1 MKDQELDKLLDKLL
15 DDVRTTYRV
24 PPEPAVD
31 AMWRAVEA
39 EAFEPHIRRDTG
51 LRPGSWRVAA
61 MLAAASLVIG
71 VFAGRWSAAPQ
82 LSGGSLASVAG
93 QPSATPVNMPYQR
106 ATEEVLGGA
115 AMLFAAMRTNNARG
129 VVAGQYTAQALRL
142 LGSTR
147 LLLDSPAAADPRMQN
162 LLLDLELTLAQ
173 IARLQTSRG
182 DSELTLINNAVAERD
197 MVPRIR
203 SAVVDLSAGAY

>member
-15 DDVRTTYRV
+15 DDARTTYRV

-31 AMWRAVEA
+31 AMWQAVEA
-39 EAFEPHIRRDTG
+39 EAFEPRIRRETG

-71 VFAGRWSAAPQ
+71 VFAGRWSVAPEPAANTAPDAT
-82 LSGGSLASVAG
+82 LAATTVA
-93 QPSATPVNMPYQR
+93 APYQR
-106 ATEEVLGGA
+106 ATEEVLGGS
-115 AMLFAAMRTNNARG
+115 AMLFAAMRTTDARG
-129 VVAGQYTAQALRL
+129 AVAGQYTAQATRL
-142 LGSTR
+142 LTSTR
-147 LLLDSPAAADPRMQN
+147 LLIDSPAALDPRMQN

>member
-1 MKDQELDKLLDKLL
+1 MKDQKLDTLDKLL
-15 DDVRTTYRV
+15 DDARTTYRV
-24 PPEPAVD
+24 PPQPAVD
-31 AMWRAVEA
+31 AIWQAVEA
-39 EAFEPHIRRDTG
+39 EVFEPRIRRDTG

-71 VFAGRWSAAPQ
+71 VFAGRWSAAPR
-82 LSGGSLASVAG
+82 LGGNTPAPG
-93 QPSATPVNMPYQR
+93 ATAIAATHVNTPNQR

-115 AMLFAAMRTNNARG
+115 AMLFAAMRTTDARG
-129 VVAGQYTAQALRL
+129 AVAGQYTAQA
-142 LGSTR
+142 TR
-147 LLLDSPAAADPRMQN
+147 LLTSTRMLIDSPAATDPRMQN

-182 DSELTLINNAVAERD
+182 DSELTLINNAVVERD

>member
-1 MKDQELDKLLDKLL
+1 MKDQDKLL
-15 DDVRTTYRV
+15 DDARTTYRV
-24 PPEPAVD
+24 PPEPAVE
-31 AMWRAVEA
+31 AIWQAVEA
-39 EAFEPHIRRDTG
+39 EVYDTPLRRDTRWRSG
-51 LRPGSWRVAA
+51 NWRVAG

-71 VFAGRWSAAPQ
+71 VFAGRWSVAPQ
-82 LSGGSLASVAG
+82 LAEAPADPTLAATTVA
-93 QPSATPVNMPYQR
+93 APYQR

-115 AMLFAAMRTNNARG
+115 AMLFAAMRTTDARSA
-129 VVAGQYTAQALRL
+129 VAGQYTAQATRL

-147 LLLDSPAAADPRMQN
+147 LLIDSPATSDPRMQN

-173 IARLQTSRG
+173 VARLQVSRG
-182 DSELTLINNAVAERD
+182 EMELTLINNAVAERD